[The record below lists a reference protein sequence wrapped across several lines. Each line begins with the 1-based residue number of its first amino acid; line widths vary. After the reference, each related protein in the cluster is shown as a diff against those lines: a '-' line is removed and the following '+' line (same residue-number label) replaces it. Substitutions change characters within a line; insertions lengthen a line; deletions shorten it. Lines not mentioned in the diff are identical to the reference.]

1 MIRCARYV
9 CVAGGG
15 GGGGGGIRSVC
26 AQFPPYSIPEIV
38 LEIG

>member
-1 MIRCARYV
+1 MIRCAKCVYV
-9 CVAGGG
+9 VEGGG
-15 GGGGGGIRSVC
+15 GLRIGVRSVC